1 MDSRELRKAFLDFFD
16 GKGHEVVESS
26 SLVPDNDPTLL
37 FTNAGMVQFKEALA
51 LRENRGYTRAVTC
64 QRCVRAGGKHN
75 DLDNVGYTA
84 RHHTFF
90 EMLGNFSFGDYF
102 KKEAIAYSW
111 EFLTQVVK
119 LPPERLWVTVH
130 TSDDE
135 AEDIWIN
142 DIGFDPER
150 ITRLGDDAN
159 FWTMGDTGPC
169 GPCSEIFYDHGS
181 DVPGG
186 PPGSKDDELDRY
198 VEIWNL
204 VFTQFDR
211 AADGTLT
218 SLPKPCVDTG
228 MGLERLAAVLQNVQ
242 NSYDIDLFQALIHR
256 TADLL
261 NYKDLESPSLK
272 VIADHIRA
280 SAFLI
285 ADGVVPSN
293 EGRGYVMRRIIR
305 RALRHGHKLQSTEPF
320 FHSLVGT
327 LVEQMG
333 EAYPLLASTQSQ
345 IERILL
351 KEEEQFDLTLDQ
363 GMKILGEAIGQL
375 QGTEIPGQVVFKL
388 YDTYGFPVDLTADI
402 AREKNLSIDLP
413 GFDKEMNAQRA
424 RAREASKFNSADLDK
439 LDLSYK
445 TEFVGYE
452 TLKGQGEV
460 LALYQGQEKVDVV
473 PVGGGAMIVLDKTP
487 FYGES
492 GGQVGDTGKMFAT
505 GLTIEV
511 LDTIKQGETFLHSGR
526 VIEGDLKT
534 GASLDAEVDSGLRAA
549 TVTNHSATHLLHAAL
564 KEVLGEHVNQRGS
577 LVDPNRLRFDF
588 SHFESLSH
596 EEVRSIERLVND
608 QIRLNSEVKTEIMP
622 IEEARDKGAMALFG
636 EKYSAE
642 VRVLTMGGGYS
653 IELCGGTHA
662 GRTGDIGIFRVVS
675 EQGIASGVRRIEAI
689 TGAKALQG
697 IESLEDSAAESAEL
711 LKSDKENYIEKL
723 RLLIKQNRKFEKE
736 ISQLNMKLTS
746 GAGNDMTEMAID
758 LGEAKLIVNQL
769 DGADPKTLPE
779 VLDRLKNKLGTGVVV
794 LGSVNDGKV
803 SLIAG
808 VTKDLTGKVN
818 AGDLINHVA
827 SQVGGKGGGR
837 PDMARAGGTDAGA
850 LPAALDSVVEFVKSR
865 L

>member
-159 FWTMGDTGPC
+159 FWAMGDTGPC

-218 SLPKPCVDTG
+218 SLSKPCVDTG

-675 EQGIASGVRRIEAI
+675 EQGIASGVRRIEGI
-689 TGAKALQG
+689 TGAAALAG

>member
-577 LVDPNRLRFDF
+577 LVDPNHLRFDF

-675 EQGIASGVRRIEAI
+675 EQGIASGVRRIEGI
-689 TGAKALQG
+689 TGAAALAG

>member
-159 FWTMGDTGPC
+159 FWAMGDTGPC

-577 LVDPNRLRFDF
+577 LVDPNHLRFDF

-675 EQGIASGVRRIEAI
+675 EQGIASGVRRIEGI
-689 TGAKALQG
+689 TGAAALAG

>member
-159 FWTMGDTGPC
+159 FWAMGDTGPC

-218 SLPKPCVDTG
+218 SLSKPCVDTG

-577 LVDPNRLRFDF
+577 LVDPNHLRFDF

-675 EQGIASGVRRIEAI
+675 EQGIASGVRRIEGI
-689 TGAKALQG
+689 TGAAALAG